1 VTYVITEAC
10 IGTTD
15 QSCTDVC
22 PVDCIHEAGEMLV
35 IDPEECIDCGYCEP
49 SCPVEAIVPGDAIS
63 PEQRPFVAIN
73 AAWPVGGAD
82 EVQRRLADHRDASST

>member
-15 QSCTDVC
+15 RSCADVC

-35 IDPEECIDCGYCEP
+35 IDPGECIDCGYCEP
-49 SCPVEAIVPGDAIS
+49 SCPAQAIVPGDAV
-63 PEQRPFVAIN
+63 PADQRAFVAIN
-73 AAWPVGGAD
+73 AAWPAGGA
-82 EVQRRLADHRDASST
+82 EAVQRLLDEHRG